1 MNFDD
6 DSVEPKIKNRLGLGM
21 EIPDTD
27 GENVPSRTGDSLT
40 VPEEKP
46 KSYIFDTTEEEIA
59 GKKIKRRRRKKQN
72 SNIMLYSI
80 VVAIIWIIAAVLVIN
95 QTNPS
100 ITNSTELAAL
110 IVTLIGPAAFAVLA
124 GLMGD
129 ILVRS
134 NNNARMLANTTRR
147 LLQPE
152 EGLAGSA
159 RSAILSIRSE
169 IEKLDDTLG
178 SVSNRLGSL
187 ESSISDKTQSLRQVS
202 EDAKTGAF
210 ALADTMENERKRLNN
225 LLEGIAE
232 LTRTAQV
239 TTKSAAMGLDEK
251 AQLLVEAAQALARNS
266 DEATQSAQ
274 IAADKLD
281 NAVSKA
287 MGAITNLDEA
297 SQRGEEALSKAH
309 DLMVMARLKTDDA
322 VDGVSSAASTLN
334 DAAENIS
341 TTASKVNDIL
351 AINAN
356 TARDYSVST
365 IDEVR
370 AIAEETARNIAL
382 ALKTEAQ
389 KAREIADQSMA
400 ALENTTGSIHSL
412 AEQASKAIAEQLEN
426 NSRHVENLK
435 QHSFEMN
442 KEADQFVENRLINAK
457 SLINQSANILN
468 ETGTQIEARFSNVAK
483 ACADQAQ
490 SVENIID
497 NLNQKLAKLP
507 EQARERAD
515 AVESALSDTLNRLNE
530 TGRRAAEE
538 TQALDSA
545 FQERLK
551 QSYSALGE
559 VVQRLG
565 GLSGVIAPQEFVAPI
580 EAAPITQPD
589 TMKKEAVVDKGKS
602 EDVKPKF
609 GHILSPQTP
618 IRSTPATHV
627 ADEVKVPVEETSK
640 LNLRGREFF
649 EDIDNQLGAENKDE
663 AKKPLVL
670 KVDEPNLSEKTVKR
684 DNPFEGINLRD
695 GANSSKSDWNWS
707 DIFSAIDDKG
717 VHAPTNVA
725 ELITDKTISKNI
737 NYSEI
742 EQIVQTYSRER
753 NKAIL
758 QVKVSLK
765 ENVSILS
772 SYLGTQ
778 SELRAKVIK
787 YVEENREKAI
797 RGRLNNNEAAFFLI
811 AEAVLN

>member
-6 DSVEPKIKNRLGLGM
+6 DSVEPKIKNRLGLGL
-21 EIPDTD
+21 EIPVTD
-27 GENVPSRTGDSLT
+27 SENVPSRTNDSLT
-40 VPEEKP
+40 VHEEKP
-46 KSYIFDTTEEEIA
+46 KSYIFDTIEEEVD
-59 GKKIKRRRRKKQN
+59 GKKPKKRRRKKQN
-72 SNIMLYSI
+72 SNILLYSI

-100 ITNSTELAAL
+100 ITNSAELAAL

-134 NNNARMLANTTRR
+134 NNNARMLASTTRR

-152 EGLAGSA
+152 ESLAGSA

-187 ESSISDKTQSLRQVS
+187 ENSISDKTQSLKQVS
-202 EDAKTGAF
+202 EDAKSGAF
-210 ALADTMENERKRLNN
+210 ALVDTMENERKRLNN

-274 IAADKLD
+274 LAADNLD

-287 MGAITNLDEA
+287 MGAISGLDEA

-309 DLMVMARLKTDDA
+309 DLMVMARLKTDNA
-322 VDGVSSAASTLN
+322 VDGVSNAASTLN

-341 TTASKVNDIL
+341 STASKVNDIIT
-351 AINAN
+351 INAN
-356 TARDYSVST
+356 TARDYGVSA

-370 AIAEETARNIAL
+370 AIAEESARKIAL

-389 KAREIADQSMA
+389 KAREIADQSLA

-412 AEQASKAIAEQLEN
+412 AEQASLAIAEQLEN

-468 ETGTQIEARFSNVAK
+468 ETGSQIEARFSNVAK
-483 ACADQAQ
+483 ACAEQAQ
-490 SVENIID
+490 SVETIID
-497 NLNQKLAKLP
+497 NLNQRLAILP
-507 EQARERAD
+507 EQAKERAD

-530 TGRRAAEE
+530 TGRRAVEE
-538 TQALDSA
+538 THALDAA

-565 GLSGVIAPQEFVAPI
+565 GLSGVIATPEFIKPP
-580 EAAPITQPD
+580 EAHPSVEQVKTTPPVE
-589 TMKKEAVVDKGKS
+589 KKP
-602 EDVKPKF
+602 EDIRPKF

-618 IRSTPATHV
+618 IRSTPVTHS
-627 ADEVKVPVEETSK
+627 ADEKVEDNKSQAEEASK
-640 LNLRGREFF
+640 LNLRGREYF
-649 EDIDNQLGAENKDE
+649 EDIDNKLADEN
-663 AKKPLVL
+663 KKPLVVKL
-670 KVDEPNLSEKTVKR
+670 EEPAKTDKTEKYIKR
-684 DNPFEGINLRD
+684 DNPFEGINLSD
-695 GANSSKSDWNWS
+695 GINSQKSDWNWS
-707 DIFSAIDDKG
+707 DIFSAIDDKNA
-717 VHAPTNVA
+717 HTPTTIA
-725 ELITDKTISKNI
+725 ELIADKAIIKNI
-737 NYSEI
+737 NQAEL
-742 EQIVQTYSRER
+742 EQITQIYSRER
-753 NKAIL
+753 SKAIL

-765 ENVSILS
+765 ENVSVLS
-772 SYLGTQ
+772 AYISAQGD
-778 SELRAKVIK
+778 LRAKLIK
-787 YVEENREKAI
+787 FVEDNREKAI
-797 RGRLNNNEAAFFLI
+797 RGRLSSNEIALIMI

>member
-21 EIPDTD
+21 EIPVTD

-46 KSYIFDTTEEEIA
+46 KSYIFDTTEEEVA
-59 GKKIKRRRRKKQN
+59 GKKVKRRRRKKQN

-187 ESSISDKTQSLRQVS
+187 ENSISDKTQSLKQVS

-210 ALADTMENERKRLNN
+210 ALVDTMENERKRLNN

-239 TTKSAAMGLDEK
+239 TTKSAALGLDEK

-287 MGAITNLDEA
+287 MGAISNLDEA

-322 VDGVSSAASTLN
+322 VDGVSSAASSLN

-370 AIAEETARNIAL
+370 AIAEETARKIAL

-389 KAREIADQSMA
+389 KAREVADQSMA

-468 ETGTQIEARFSNVAK
+468 ETGTQIEERFSNVAK

-507 EQARERAD
+507 EQAKERAD
-515 AVESALSDTLNRLNE
+515 AVENALSDTLNRLNE

-538 TQALDSA
+538 TQALDAA

-565 GLSGVIAPQEFVAPI
+565 GLSGVIAPPDVGTSVETAPI
-580 EAAPITQPD
+580 QQLPP
-589 TMKKEAVVDKGKS
+589 KKETVEKKP
-602 EDVKPKF
+602 EDTKPKF

-618 IRSTPATHV
+618 IRSTPVTHS
-627 ADEVKVPVEETSK
+627 ADEVKVPAEETSK

-649 EDIDNQLGAENKDE
+649 EDIDNQLGEENQVE

-670 KVDEPNLSEKTVKR
+670 KVDSNPSEKTVKR

-695 GANSSKSDWNWS
+695 GADAPKSDWNWS
-707 DIFSAIDDKG
+707 DIFSAIDDKNG
-717 VHAPTNVA
+717 HAPTNVA
-725 ELITDKTISKNI
+725 DLIADKTLNRNI
-737 NYSEI
+737 NYAEI
-742 EQIVQTYSRER
+742 EQISQIYSRER
-753 NKAIL
+753 SKAII

-772 SYLGTQ
+772 SYIGAQ
-778 SELRAKVIK
+778 SELRSKVIK
-787 YVEENREKAI
+787 YVEENREKAM
-797 RGRLNNNEAAFFLI
+797 RGRLNNNETAFFLI